1 MSGQA
6 FHWIQISQE
15 IQFKFVSQLN
25 WNLNNFQAA
34 FFCVKYSDAGVFSKV
49 LKNDTFWKV
58 SSRKRMGLV
67 FITPIII
74 RSESSVI
81 SKNLR
86 YSSKMQEIPAKTKM
100 SEKNNSIVTFGFLE
114 IKEWNEKII
123 KIFTR

>member
-1 MSGQA
+1 MLE
-6 FHWIQISQE
+6 F
-15 IQFKFVSQLN
+15 
-25 WNLNNFQAA
+25 
-34 FFCVKYSDAGVFSKV
+34 FSKV

-67 FITPIII
+67 FITPIMI

-100 SEKNNSIVTFGFLE
+100 SEKNKYIVTFGFAG
-114 IKEWNEKII
+114 N
-123 KIFTR
+123 